1 LKFTHNDIGQH
12 WTNSSL
18 HSAILL

>member
-1 LKFTHNDIGQH
+1 MKFTHNDIGQH